1 MDFVDW
7 SNSEAKTFIYIAI
20 CLCTPSVVLY
30 IAEIVTVIRH
40 QKYHNSF
47 NALFVIR
54 AITDLLYLLDMFY
67 SYRLP
72 YILGGVLFPLYSLL
86 PNWMLALATFL
97 GGYTFEANNLA
108 TIFILLNR
116 LSAIA
121 IPLKHEKLWQK
132 FLPSITFIVYA
143 SPIITRWPAF
153 KMDAQLLILDAN
165 STSFTLSEA
174 GEAPYN
180 MHFLILN
187 AILSVIF
194 MTLCVLINI
203 GTLVAYKRH
212 VKKRA
217 LNKEN
222 GTDEIERKLLVYSVA
237 TFFGHA
243 LVSCLFIS
251 VLTTT
256 LIHMPKVTTALLA
269 FSPVVLDICT
279 VVLSSWL
286 LLWASGTFRQ
296 QLINDFGIMRYSSSI
311 SAG

>member
-7 SNSEAKTFIYIAI
+7 SNSKAKEFIYIAI

-47 NALFVIR
+47 YALFIIR
-54 AITDLLYLLDMFY
+54 ASTDLLYILDMFY

-72 YILGGVLFPLYSLL
+72 YILGG
-86 PNWMLALATFL
+86 
-97 GGYTFEANNLA
+97 ANNLA

-165 STSFTLSEA
+165 STSFILTEA

-180 MHFLILN
+180 MHFLTLN
-187 AILSVIF
+187 AVFSVIF

-217 LNKEN
+217 LTKGN

-251 VLTTT
+251 VLTST
-256 LIHMPKVTTALLA
+256 LIHKPKVTTALLA

-279 VVLSSWL
+279 VVLSSW
-286 LLWASGTFRQ
+286 ANGSAQ
-296 QLINDFGIMRYSSSI
+296 ND
-311 SAG
+311 